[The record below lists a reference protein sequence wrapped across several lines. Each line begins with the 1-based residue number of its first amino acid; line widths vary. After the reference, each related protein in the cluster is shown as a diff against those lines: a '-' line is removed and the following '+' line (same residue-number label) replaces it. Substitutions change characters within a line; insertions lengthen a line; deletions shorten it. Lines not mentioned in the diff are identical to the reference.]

1 MSWSLTYGDSRRS
14 NAKNAS
20 PHGNTP
26 QTATDRTCAG
36 PHIRTVIEMD
46 INTETQKV
54 IETAKSGE
62 VIRTLSDLRMDK
74 YEERLAALE
83 KTNADLIAANKEMYS
98 FIAANYSKPSANLH
112 PDHEIL
118 EQQPVKTSTIADGV
132 FPSVKEVTQTKTVE
146 EGPSVSNVMAKL
158 GYPKMSPDGQ

>member
-1 MSWSLTYGDSRRS
+1 MAIVGGVARRTCLRVGILPKLPS
-14 NAKNAS
+14 
-20 PHGNTP
+20 G
-26 QTATDRTCAG
+26 RTCAD

-62 VIRTLSDLRMDK
+62 VIKTLSDLRMDK

-98 FIAANYSKPSANLH
+98 FIAANYSKPSADLH
-112 PDHEIL
+112 PDHENL
-118 EQQPVKTSTIADGV
+118 EPVTSNADGV
-132 FPSVKEVTQTKTVE
+132 IPSVKEVTQTETVE

-158 GYPKMSPDGQ
+158 GYPRISPDGQ